1 MAATPNVTYPGTTC
15 GYPREDA
22 FVMLRDPS
30 TGDIPWPG
38 FIFGQ
43 FPSSTWYWC
52 ADQIMVQ
59 RVLAAKSLSHAQSA
73 LVFAGETDTDYQK
86 YRPEFL
92 NLRVFED
99 QAKHPNNISGPNAVK
114 T

>member
-1 MAATPNVTYPGTTC
+1 MYLLIIEIRGWSCEYHLTGLQDSYRSAIPNVTYNGTTC
-15 GYPREDA
+15 GYPRSDA
-22 FVMLRDPS
+22 FTILRDPV

-38 FIFGQ
+38 FFLGQ

-73 LVFAGETDTDYQK
+73 LVFAGQ
-86 YRPEFL
+86 
-92 NLRVFED
+92 
-99 QAKHPNNISGPNAVK
+99 IVK
-114 T
+114 